1 MQNLKIQNLTWNPIG
16 ETEKMLAKKVGFI
29 KRTKMVKTTF
39 YSVAPEFFYKM
50 ANPQAVAKF
59 DASMKDCEDPNWSN
73 FYRVG
78 ADGKFVHEDVVLEWL
93 KFFFGND
100 ECLRAMGV
108 LRGLDG
114 RTIAKIIKW
123 RNKVMNG
130 WKELTYDNLIKHEC
144 GIYFC
149 PKKAHARIADLFAQ
163 YDNWFGHITA
173 CIVNGDTTTN
183 RACKVYI
190 RRNLAQW
197 KDECHDNG
205 KPYIAG
211 VSKFVIL
218 MDGMGNRSL
227 SVKEITWAIITGNNI
242 CYASFDQKTARPR
255 TEWKDD
261 KEAFILDFTL
271 AKEGYSFNAES
282 LIRHHAERDGRNTTS
297 VIDEFTQYKTFMKI
311 ACSLDGECESVFTK
325 TDYYDYVRTLST
337 IVREGRFVNASL
349 YTNELLGLAKKILDD
364 KSKSLKKIKNEVKF
378 VIETNQTPGT
388 DKTPD
393 LDKNNGKSSSGN
405 GSKKN
410 EKTPADR
417 QIIAN
422 IFHNIIS
429 HPRTLMIPVPGEDK
443 DFPLISRW
451 ASVRNGFAE
460 SYSYRYGKHVGE
472 LLDAI
477 MDLVAK
483 DDVWNK
489 MILNTAS
496 DYNEKVDL
504 ASLMFE

>member
-1 MQNLKIQNLTWNPIG
+1 MKNLKIQNLIWNPIA
-16 ETEKMLAKKVGFI
+16 ETEKILAKKVGFI

-39 YSVAPEFFYKM
+39 YSVASEFFYRM
-50 ANPQAVAKF
+50 ANPKVVAKF
-59 DASMKDCEDPNWSN
+59 DASMENCENTNWSD
-73 FYRVG
+73 FYRIGVG
-78 ADGKFVHEDVVLEWL
+78 GTFLHEDMTLEWL
-93 KFFFGND
+93 KFIWGND
-100 ECLRAMGV
+100 ECLRSMGIS
-108 LRGLDG
+108 RGLDD
-114 RTIAKIIKW
+114 RTIAKILKW
-123 RNKVMNG
+123 RNKMMRG
-130 WKELTYDNLIKHEC
+130 WKNVSDPTKNEC

-149 PKKAHARIADLFAQ
+149 PKKAHARIAAIFAQ
-163 YDNWFGHITA
+163 YDHWFGHITT
-173 CIVNGDTTTN
+173 CIVDGETTTN
-183 RACKVYI
+183 RTCKRHI
-190 RRNLAQW
+190 QRNLAQW
-197 KDECHDNG
+197 KNGCHDNG
-205 KPYIAG
+205 KPYIPG

-227 SVKEITWAIITGNNI
+227 SIKEITWAVLTGNNI
-242 CYASFDQKTARPR
+242 SYASFDQKTARVR

-282 LIRHHAERDGRNTTS
+282 LIQHHSDRKGRKLTT

-325 TDYYDYVRTLST
+325 ADYYDYVRTIST

-349 YTNELLGLAKKILDD
+349 YTDEMLALAKKILDD

-388 DKTPD
+388 DKIPDSEKNSNKPVAGNGGKKQKTPD
-393 LDKNNGKSSSGN
+393 
-405 GSKKN
+405 
-410 EKTPADR
+410 DR

-429 HPRTLMIPVPGEDK
+429 HPRTLMLPVPGEDK
-443 DFPLISRW
+443 DFPLIARW

-477 MDLVAK
+477 MELVAK

-496 DYNEKVDL
+496 NYNEKVDL
-504 ASLMFE
+504 VSLMFE